1 MIVLYIILGVIW
13 GILLMQGLQYFR
25 ETRKSPLPEV
35 MEQREKI
42 DITLE
47 DIVRL
52 AAINMTKDIASLL
65 IEYRIDVER
74 SGFYQK
80 FLALNKHEREL
91 YFSVLIDIFSRN
103 KREYVQDLFDRYSSF
118 TNQDV
123 LLLLMCEMQLENKT
137 IARIMGLTRD
147 TLKKRKTRLR
157 QKMNSS
163 ASAKGDEG
171 KD

>member
-1 MIVLYIILGVIW
+1 MIVWYFIFGVIW
-13 GILLMQGLQYFR
+13 GILLMQGLHYLW
-25 ETRKSPLPEV
+25 EIRKPALPEV
-35 MEQREKI
+35 IEQREKI

-52 AAINMTKDIASLL
+52 ATINMTKDIASLV
-65 IEYRIDVER
+65 IEYNIDVDKP
-74 SGFYQK
+74 GFYERFQ
-80 FLALNKHEREL
+80 ALNKHEKEM
-91 YFSVLIDIFSRN
+91 YFNELIDMFSRN

-137 IARIMGLTRD
+137 MARIMGLTRD

-157 QKMNSS
+157 QKMQCGDST
-163 ASAKGDEG
+163 AKEDEG
-171 KD
+171 